1 MAGSVGEVASVDSSR
16 TDASTSGTPPS
27 GVAHEHHLV
36 EDLVGHPIES
46 AAWVE
51 AHAVVEGD
59 RASPRRIVVILALLA
74 AYIFA
79 FIPLGYP
86 LSTFLFLAAITT
98 YLDRSRLIRN
108 LVYAALFSAVVYVVF
123 NYGLRVSLPLG
134 VLG

>member
-1 MAGSVGEVASVDSSR
+1 
-16 TDASTSGTPPS
+16 
-27 GVAHEHHLV
+27 
-36 EDLVGHPIES
+36 
-46 AAWVE
+46 
-51 AHAVVEGD
+51 VVEGD
-59 RASPRRIVVILALLA
+59 RAAPRRIVVILALLA